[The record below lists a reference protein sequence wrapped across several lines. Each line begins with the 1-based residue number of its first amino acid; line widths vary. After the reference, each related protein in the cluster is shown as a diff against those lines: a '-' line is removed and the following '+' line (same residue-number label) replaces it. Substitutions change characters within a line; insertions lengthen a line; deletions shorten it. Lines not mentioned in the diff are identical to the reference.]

1 VTVTAILAQ
10 EEHPPRGEKPIQW
23 ILLTNRTV
31 QTLEQAQQ
39 MLDWYLC
46 RWQIDIDQPL
56 CLLKSLFALVE
67 QLNDLPRPASWR
79 IAQRA

>member
-1 VTVTAILAQ
+1 VGKKDWALF
-10 EEHPPRGEKPIQW
+10 
-23 ILLTNRTV
+23 LTTDV
-31 QTLEQAQQ
+31 ELSMSKMLETYA
-39 MLDWYLC
+39 L
-46 RWQIDIDQPL
+46 RWGIDIDQPL